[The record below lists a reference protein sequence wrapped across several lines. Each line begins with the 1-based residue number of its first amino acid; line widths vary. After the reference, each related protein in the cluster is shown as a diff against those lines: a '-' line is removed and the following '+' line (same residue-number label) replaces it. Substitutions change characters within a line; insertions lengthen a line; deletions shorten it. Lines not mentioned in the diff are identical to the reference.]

1 MNAQIS
7 EEVHALCRR
16 YQALA
21 LSEDPTTLTVAL
33 SEEAPQGLL
42 AALRFATG
50 KRIHLEQWPAA
61 RLETALNQHHEPL
74 PAPLTAEEDTTDI
87 AYPDDGDAPVVQFI
101 NQTLRLAI
109 QRRASDIHFEPFR
122 QHFRIRL
129 RIDGVLQTLA
139 SPPPQ
144 LAARLIARLKI
155 LGQLDIAE
163 RRQPQDGQL
172 SLTLDSARYAMRI
185 ATLPTLHGEK
195 VVLRV
200 QQGEQQE
207 LPLDQLGMSRTDLA
221 RYAAALACPQGL
233 ILVTGPTG
241 SGKTVTLYS
250 GLRQLNDAQ
259 SNLCSVEDPVE
270 IPLFGI
276 NQTQINAKTE
286 LNFTRVLR
294 ALLRQ
299 DPDVIM
305 IGEIRDAETAEIAV
319 KAAQT
324 GHLVLSTLH
333 TNSTAETL
341 TRLMHMGIPGYLL
354 AGCLKLVVAQRLVRR
369 LCRHC
374 RYPQS
379 QPAHF
384 PTALWAEPLL
394 AWRADG
400 CEHCFGGYYG
410 RIGVYELLAIT
421 PEIQA
426 ALLANAAPSLL
437 ADIAREQGQL
447 SLLQA
452 GLALAAEGTT
462 SLEELYRVIDVV
474 QPGVTTP

>member
-21 LSEDPTTLTVAL
+21 LNEDPTTLTIAL
-33 SEEAPQGLL
+33 NEEAPQGCWRRCVLPP
-42 AALRFATG
+42 ASASIWNIGR
-50 KRIHLEQWPAA
+50 RPLEQ
-61 RLETALNQHHEPL
+61 ALNQRHESL
-74 PAPLTAEEDTTDI
+74 PAPLAAEEDTADI

-207 LPLDQLGMSRTDLA
+207 LPLDQLGMAGRIWRATRRRWLPA
-221 RYAAALACPQGL
+221 RFDP
-233 ILVTGPTG
+233 VTGPTG

-259 SNLCSVEDPVE
+259 SNLCSVE
-270 IPLFGI
+270 
-276 NQTQINAKTE
+276 
-286 LNFTRVLR
+286 
-294 ALLRQ
+294 
-299 DPDVIM
+299 
-305 IGEIRDAETAEIAV
+305 
-319 KAAQT
+319 
-324 GHLVLSTLH
+324 
-333 TNSTAETL
+333 
-341 TRLMHMGIPGYLL
+341 
-354 AGCLKLVVAQRLVRR
+354 
-369 LCRHC
+369 
-374 RYPQS
+374 
-379 QPAHF
+379 
-384 PTALWAEPLL
+384 
-394 AWRADG
+394 
-400 CEHCFGGYYG
+400 
-410 RIGVYELLAIT
+410 
-421 PEIQA
+421 
-426 ALLANAAPSLL
+426 
-437 ADIAREQGQL
+437 
-447 SLLQA
+447 
-452 GLALAAEGTT
+452 
-462 SLEELYRVIDVV
+462 
-474 QPGVTTP
+474 